1 MHGGTVKVYS
11 DGAGR
16 GGELAARRP
25 APKGP
30 AAGPDGRRILLVED
44 HGDGRRMLADL
55 LRLWGHA
62 VEEAEDGL
70 AGLERLR
77 QDLPDVALIDIGLPG
92 LDGYEV
98 ARRA

>member
-1 MHGGTVKVYS
+1 MHGGSVTAYS
-11 DGAGR
+11 DGTGR
-16 GGELAARRP
+16 GSEVV
-25 APKGP
+25 APG
-30 AAGPDGRRILLVED
+30 GRRVLLVED

-77 QDLPDVALIDIGLPG
+77 QAAPDVALIDIGLPG
-92 LDGYEV
+92 LDGYEL
-98 ARRA
+98 ARRRGRRPAAGCG